1 MGKKKEELYQ
11 ADLDL
16 CNDVGPCFRFE
27 QNKPKCS
34 NCPLDKRLPAN
45 FRKSEAPKMRTPD
58 EIKTEIARIQAQDTY
73 KSGQKHPAT
82 IDINAPLAL
91 VQLEQET
98 EIKTLRWVLNE
109 NERGTKKS

>member
-1 MGKKKEELYQ
+1 MQ
-11 ADLDL
+11 
-16 CNDVGPCFRFE
+16 
-27 QNKPKCS
+27 Q
-34 NCPLDKRLPAN
+34 LPA
-45 FRKSEAPKMRTPD
+45 RQTLACKCTEKIEGAQMRTPD

>member
-16 CNDVGPCFRFE
+16 CNDVGPCFRF
-27 QNKPKCS
+27 KPKCS
-34 NCPLDKRLPAN
+34 NCPYICRQA
-45 FRKSEAPKMRTPD
+45 FVEGAQMRTPD